1 MSKKIFALVL
11 VGVLA
16 GILFTNIVQ
25 EASVKKKEA
34 ELQASFLTNK
44 AVESASDDAKMVQA
58 NQIGLSNGDTAFD
71 FTLKDLEGNDVKLS
85 DFQGKKVF
93 LNFWATWCPPCKAE
107 MPHMQNFYESKA
119 NEMNVEILAVNLTK
133 EDKGIEKVKKFA
145 EDYKITFPILLDEKG
160 HIGKKYRSFAIPTTY
175 VLNTEG
181 KIEQKIVGPMNEEM
195 MIRLMENVD

>member
-1 MSKKIFALVL
+1 ML

>member
-16 GILFTNIVQ
+16 GILFANIVQ

-34 ELQASFLTNK
+34 ELQASFLENK
-44 AVESASDDAKMVQA
+44 AVESANGDAKMVQA
-58 NQIGLSNGDTAFD
+58 NQIGLSKGDTAFD

-160 HIGKKYRSFAIPTTY
+160 DIGKKYRSFAIPTTY

-195 MIRLMENVD
+195 MIRLIENVD

>member
-1 MSKKIFALVL
+1 ML

-16 GILFTNIVQ
+16 GILFANILQ
-25 EASVKKKEA
+25 DASVKKKEA
-34 ELQASFLTNK
+34 QLQASFLENK
-44 AVESASDDAKMVQA
+44 AVESVNGDAKMVHG
-58 NQIGLSNGDTAFD
+58 NKIGLSKGDTAFD

-119 NEMNVEILAVNLTK
+119 KEMNVEILAVNLSK
-133 EDKGIEKVKKFA
+133 EDKGIDKVKKFA
-145 EDYKITFPILLDEKG
+145 EDYRLTFPILLDEKG
-160 HIGKKYRSFAIPTTY
+160 DIGIKYRSFAIPTTY

-195 MIRLMENVD
+195 MTRLIENVD

>member
-1 MSKKIFALVL
+1 ML

-16 GILFTNIVQ
+16 GILFANIVQ

-44 AVESASDDAKMVQA
+44 AVESAKDDAKMVQA

>member
-1 MSKKIFALVL
+1 MSKKIFAIVL

-16 GILFTNIVQ
+16 GILFANMIQ
-25 EASVKKKEA
+25 DASVKKKEA
-34 ELQASFLTNK
+34 ELQASFLNK

-58 NQIGLSNGDTAFD
+58 NQIGLSKGDTAFD

-107 MPHMQNFYESKA
+107 MPHMQKFYETKA

-160 HIGKKYRSFAIPTTY
+160 HIGNKYRSFAIPTTY
-175 VLNTEG
+175 VLNTKGE
-181 KIEQKIVGPMNEEM
+181 IEQKIVGPMNEEM
-195 MIRLMENVD
+195 MMRLIENID